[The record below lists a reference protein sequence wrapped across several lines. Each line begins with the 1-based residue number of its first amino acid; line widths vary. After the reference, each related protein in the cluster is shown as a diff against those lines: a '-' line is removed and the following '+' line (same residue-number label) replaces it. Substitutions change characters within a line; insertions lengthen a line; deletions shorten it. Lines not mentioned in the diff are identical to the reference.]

1 MNERICSLVILGWE
15 IAVARAMRPELMDRP
30 VLLES
35 KGRIWAASFEAI
47 EEGSRPGM
55 RIRDAHR
62 CSPTAA
68 ILERDAN
75 TALEEF
81 RAFATALYEAVNEL
95 EVVAPGEVAF
105 RAGSATRT
113 YGGEQ
118 GLIDHILA
126 IAPVVPALSLPGG
139 GGARAGVGVADG
151 RFAAAMAARIA
162 GARSLPVPAVASSG
176 PPAGSAI
183 VPVGAAREFL
193 TSVPIE
199 VLSQEIDAP
208 DLIETFL
215 LLGIKTLG
223 DLAAMPSESLMSRFG
238 KTGLLAHQLACGS
251 DHRPLLLSRVD
262 TSLEAEC
269 ELDPPVTN
277 IDQLTFAVKS
287 LGDRLAATMEQSIT
301 TARALRLEAIDEQGA
316 THTASWR
323 NDGGISSAAERARW
337 HVESWRLQ
345 SGISQIRLLPE
356 GVEAERGE
364 QLTLSCMEGVIDPE
378 AELRAE
384 RAVSRLSALTDTTG
398 VFRVIA
404 SGGRL
409 PHERASLKAIGSE
422 GLRGEATSFRSSVR
436 SSSTGLSAS
445 TPPWPGRLPS
455 PAPARIESKALATKD
470 LPEEL
475 RGPMEIPTINGRP
488 VASAV
493 GPFRYRMR
501 WWSPDGG
508 IERDVWQIA
517 LDDGTALLVSRDR
530 AGNWVVEA
538 IYD

>member
-1 MNERICSLVILGWE
+1 MKKRICSLVILGWE
-15 IAVARAMRPELMDRP
+15 IAVARAMHPELIDRP
-30 VLLES
+30 VLLGS

-47 EEGSRPGM
+47 EEGARPGM
-55 RIRDAHR
+55 RIRDAQR
-62 CSPTAA
+62 CSPAAA

-75 TALEEF
+75 AALEEF
-81 RAFATALYEAVNEL
+81 KTFVTAIYEAVNEL

-126 IAPVVPALSLPGG
+126 IAPVVPVLSLPGS

-151 RFAAAMAARIA
+151 RFAAGMAARIA
-162 GARSLPVPAVASSG
+162 GARSLPLPGSG

-183 VPVGAAREFL
+183 VPVGADREFL

-223 DLAAMPSESLMSRFG
+223 ELAAMPAESLMSRFG
-238 KTGLLAHQLACGS
+238 QTGGLAHQLACGS

-262 TSLEAEC
+262 TPLEAEC
-269 ELDPPVTN
+269 ELDPPVSN

-287 LGDRLAATMEQSIT
+287 LGDRLAVTMEQSIT
-301 TARALRLEAIDEQGA
+301 TARALRLEAIDEQGT

-337 HVESWRLQ
+337 HVESWKLQ
-345 SGISQIRLLPE
+345 SGISRIRLLPE
-356 GVEAERGE
+356 GVEAERGD
-364 QLTLSCMEGVIDPE
+364 QLTLSGMEGAIDPE

-384 RAVSRLSALTDTTG
+384 RAVSRLSALSDTAG
-398 VFRVIA
+398 VFRVME

-409 PHERASLKAIGSE
+409 PHECASLKAIGSE
-422 GLRGEATSFRSSVR
+422 GLRGEETPFRPSAR
-436 SSSTGLSAS
+436 SSSIRRSAS

-455 PAPARIESKALATKD
+455 PAPARIESKVLATKD
-470 LPEEL
+470 APGGLGEPT
-475 RGPMEIPTINGRP
+475 EIPTINGRP

-501 WWSPDGG
+501 WWSPGGG